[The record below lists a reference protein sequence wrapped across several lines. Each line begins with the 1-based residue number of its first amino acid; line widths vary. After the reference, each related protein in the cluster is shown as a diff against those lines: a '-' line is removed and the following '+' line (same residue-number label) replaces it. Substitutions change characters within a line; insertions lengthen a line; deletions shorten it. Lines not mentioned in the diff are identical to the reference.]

1 MTRLLL
7 IGGSPASRRL
17 LRQVLEAER
26 DIEVVRE
33 LSETDA
39 VLSVLPA
46 VAPDVIAIDE
56 SALPQAG
63 LAIIECIMSEAPL
76 PIIVLSEL
84 TPDPRDETLI
94 AVTRRGVMAVVAKP
108 TRSDRAGAAALR
120 TSVRRLARTA
130 VVRHLRSAPS
140 RRGPHPGPGRTA
152 LPQGPPL
159 PASRDAAAS
168 PPEVVGIGSSAGGPT
183 ALVAIL
189 AELPKNFPACVL
201 VVQHLLPGFAA
212 PFAAFLQTHTAL
224 PVKVARELQPIV
236 AGQILLAPDSAHLI
250 VRSRGSCGELD
261 EPLVNGHRPSVDK
274 LLESI
279 ARIYRTTAIGVILS
293 GIGTDGTAGLRAI
306 REQGG
311 LTIAQDGQSAA
322 VNGMPRS
329 ALESGAAELSLTPPA
344 IAQML
349 LRACAPPP
357 RGDGGHGS

>member
-17 LRQVLEAER
+17 LRQMLEADR
-26 DIEVVRE
+26 DIAVVRE

-46 VAPDVIAIDE
+46 VAPEVIAIDE
-56 SALPQAG
+56 AALPQAG

-76 PIIVLSEL
+76 PIVVLSEL
-84 TPDPRDETLI
+84 TPDPRDETI
-94 AVTRRGVMAVVAKP
+94 IEVTRRGVMAVVAKP
-108 TRSDRAGAAALR
+108 TRSDLAGAAALR
-120 TSVRRLARTA
+120 ASVRRLAKTTA
-130 VVRHLRSAPS
+130 VRHLRSPLAL
-140 RRGPHPGPGRTA
+140 RGPHPGPGKTA
-152 LPQGPPL
+152 LPPGPPL
-159 PASRDAAAS
+159 PPSRSAAS
-168 PPEVVGIGSSAGGPT
+168 VPEVVGIGSSAGGPT

-212 PFAAFLQTHTAL
+212 PFAAFLQTHTEL
-224 PVKVARELQPIV
+224 PVKVARESQPIV
-236 AGQILLAPDSAHLI
+236 AGQVLLAPDNAHLI

-274 LLESI
+274 LLESL
-279 ARIYRTTAIGVILS
+279 ARSYRAAAIGVILS

-306 REQGG
+306 RNQGG

-329 ALESGAAELSLTPPA
+329 AWESGAAELSLSPPA

-357 RGDGGHGS
+357 RGDVNHGG

>member
-33 LSETDA
+33 LSATDA

-56 SALPQAG
+56 AALPQAG

-76 PIIVLSEL
+76 PIVVLSEL
-84 TPDPRDETLI
+84 TPDPRDETI
-94 AVTRRGVMAVVAKP
+94 IEVTRRGVMAVVAKP
-108 TRSDRAGAAALR
+108 TRSDLAGAAALR

-130 VVRHLRSAPS
+130 VVRHLRSPLS
-140 RRGPHPGPGRTA
+140 RRGPHAVLGATA
-152 LPQGPPL
+152 LPLLL
-159 PASRDAAAS
+159 PASRTAAAS
-168 PPEVVGIGSSAGGPT
+168 PPEIVGIGSSAGGPT

-212 PFAAFLQTHTAL
+212 PFAAFLQTHTAM
-224 PVKVARELQPIV
+224 PVKVARELQPII
-236 AGQILLAPDSAHLI
+236 AGQVLLAPDNAHLI
-250 VRSRGSCGELD
+250 VRSRGLCGELD
-261 EPLVNGHRPSVDK
+261 EPLVNGHRPAVDK

-279 ARIYRTTAIGVILS
+279 ARIYRTASIGVILS

-349 LRACAPPP
+349 LRACAPTL
-357 RGDGGHGS
+357 RGDGGHGA